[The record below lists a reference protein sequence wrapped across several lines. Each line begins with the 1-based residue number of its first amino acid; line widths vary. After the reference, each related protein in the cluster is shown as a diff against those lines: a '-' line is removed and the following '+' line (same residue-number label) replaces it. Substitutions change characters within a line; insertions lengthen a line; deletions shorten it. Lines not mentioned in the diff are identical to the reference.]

1 MNVQASKIAII
12 ALTYSNPCN
21 SFTITENF
29 IKNQQTSLG
38 IEPTALS
45 LTELNPTI
53 KLTTTETI
61 NAASLIFIDITNDTN
76 SFKGIIDNTGK
87 SVSITP
93 DKVGDYIVQ
102 GLNGDGNVINYYSD
116 ILTIYDKDLSI
127 TNKQYY
133 YNENAFTILLTF
145 ENILTEKRIRE
156 LNVDKDLAKVN
167 YKRKK

>member
-87 SVSITP
+87 SVSIHQIKLEIT
-93 DKVGDYIVQ
+93 
-102 GLNGDGNVINYYSD
+102 LF
-116 ILTIYDKDLSI
+116 KD
-127 TNKQYY
+127 
-133 YNENAFTILLTF
+133 
-145 ENILTEKRIRE
+145 
-156 LNVDKDLAKVN
+156 
-167 YKRKK
+167 